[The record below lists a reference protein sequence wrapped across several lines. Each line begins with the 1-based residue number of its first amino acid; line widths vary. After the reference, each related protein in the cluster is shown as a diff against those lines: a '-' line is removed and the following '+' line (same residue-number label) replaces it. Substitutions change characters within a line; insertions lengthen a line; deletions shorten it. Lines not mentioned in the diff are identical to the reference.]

1 MNSQMNQTSLKNL
14 RHNIFGWLIILCL
27 SLVGCKEDMKDL
39 YQRAVKAYQ
48 AEDYQQAAD
57 LFETILE
64 KYPDHNL
71 STKARFELGNIY
83 FYKLKQPENAL
94 KHLQDLY
101 AKSEPGTYALESLKL
116 IGYIYDKSLNDCLK
130 GVEAYRLIL
139 EHYASAVDA
148 AEYRYNIGECYFKQ
162 HDYPQAMQEFQTLV
176 EAFPDNERV
185 PLAKFH
191 IANSYALLEQWED
204 AITLHQELLL
214 FDTLT
219 PQLRAEIMQELAF
232 CYEQVE
238 LFDLALKLYQELR
251 GMDPAVAML
260 DMAVID
266 RKIERAE
273 EALKESQK
281 APAAVDWRKRF
292 K

>member
-1 MNSQMNQTSLKNL
+1 MNQKPLNL
-14 RHNIFGWLIILCL
+14 QNNLFGWLIVLCL

-57 LFETILE
+57 LFEIILQ
-64 KYPDHNL
+64 KYPDQNL
-71 STKARFELGNIY
+71 SLKARFELGNIY

-94 KHLQDLY
+94 KHLQELY

-139 EHYASAVDA
+139 DQYASAVDA
-148 AEYRYNIGECYFKQ
+148 AEYHYNIGECYFKQ
-162 HDYPQAMQEFQTLV
+162 HDYQQAMQEFQALT
-176 EAFPDNERV
+176 EAFPDHPRV
-185 PLAKFH
+185 PMAKFQ
-191 IANSYALLEQWED
+191 IANSYALLEQWEE
-204 AITLHQELLL
+204 AISRYQELLL
-214 FDTLT
+214 LDTLT
-219 PQLRAEIMQELAF
+219 PQLRAETMLELAF
-232 CYEQVE
+232 CYERVE

-251 GMDPAVAML
+251 QMDPAVAML
-260 DMAVID
+260 DTAVID

-273 EALKESQK
+273 EAIKEGEK
-281 APAAVDWRKRF
+281 APAAVDWKKRF

>member
-1 MNSQMNQTSLKNL
+1 MNQTSPNL
-14 RHNIFGWLIILCL
+14 RNNVFGWLIILCL

-48 AEDYQQAAD
+48 TEDYQQAAD
-57 LFETILE
+57 LFEIILQ
-64 KYPDHNL
+64 KYPDQNL
-71 STKARFELGNIY
+71 SLKARFELGNIY

-94 KHLQDLY
+94 KHLQELY

-139 EHYASAVDA
+139 EQYASAVDA

-162 HDYPQAMQEFQTLV
+162 HDYQQAMREFQALV
-176 EAFPDNERV
+176 DAFPDNSRA
-185 PLAKFH
+185 PMAGFQ
-191 IANSYALLEQWED
+191 IANSYALLEQWEE
-204 AITLHQELLL
+204 AISRYQELLL
-214 FDTLT
+214 LDTLT
-219 PQLRAEIMQELAF
+219 PQLRAEIMLELAF
-232 CYEQVE
+232 CYERVE

-251 GMDPAVAML
+251 QMDPAVAML
-260 DMAVID
+260 DTAVID
-266 RKIERAE
+266 RKIERAK
-273 EALKESQK
+273 EALKDSQK
-281 APAAVDWRKRF
+281 APAAVDWKKRL

>member
-1 MNSQMNQTSLKNL
+1 MSQKSLNL
-14 RHNIFGWLIILCL
+14 RNNIFGWLIILCL

-57 LFETILE
+57 LFEMILQ

-71 STKARFELGNIY
+71 SSKARFELGNIY

-101 AKSEPGTYALESLKL
+101 AHSEPGTYALESLKL
-116 IGYIYDKSLNDCLK
+116 IGYIYDKSLNNCLK

-139 EHYASAVDA
+139 EQYASAVDA

-162 HDYPQAMQEFQTLV
+162 HDYQQAMQEYQALLD
-176 EAFPDNERV
+176 AFPDNARI
-185 PLAKFH
+185 PMATFQ
-191 IANSYALLEQWED
+191 IANSYALLEQWEE
-204 AITLHQELLL
+204 AVSRYQELLL
-214 FDTLT
+214 LDTLT
-219 PQLRAEIMQELAF
+219 PQLRAEVMLELAF

-238 LFDLALKLYQELR
+238 LFDLALKLYEELHK
-251 GMDPAVAML
+251 MDPATAML
-260 DMAVID
+260 DMSVID
-266 RKIERAE
+266 RKIERAKD
-273 EALKESQK
+273 AIKESKK

-292 K
+292 E

>member
-1 MNSQMNQTSLKNL
+1 MEAMYKNL
-14 RHNIFGWLIILCL
+14 TSKNFRNNVFGWLIILCL
-27 SLVGCKEDMKDL
+27 SLVGCKEDMKDI

-71 STKARFELGNIY
+71 SFKARFELGNIY

-101 AKSEPGTYALESLKL
+101 AQSEPGTYALESLKL

-139 EHYASAVDA
+139 EQYASAVDA

-162 HDYPQAMQEFQTLV
+162 HEYPQAMQEFQALV
-176 EAFPDNERV
+176 DAFPDNSRI
-185 PLAKFH
+185 PMTKFQ
-191 IANSYALLEQWED
+191 IGNSYALLEQWED
-204 AITLHQELLL
+204 AMTLYQELLL
-214 FDTLT
+214 LDTLT
-219 PQLRAEIMQELAF
+219 PQLRAEIMLELAF
-232 CYEQVE
+232 CYERVE

-251 GMDPAVAML
+251 DMDPTVAML
-260 DMAVID
+260 DMTVID

-273 EALKESQK
+273 EALKESKK
-281 APAAVDWRKRF
+281 APAAVDWKKRF